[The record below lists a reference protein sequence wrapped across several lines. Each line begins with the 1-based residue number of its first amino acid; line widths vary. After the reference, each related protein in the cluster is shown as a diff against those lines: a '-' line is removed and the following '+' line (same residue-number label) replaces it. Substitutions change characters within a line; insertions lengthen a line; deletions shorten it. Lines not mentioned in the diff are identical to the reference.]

1 MNDSITILSAEESL
15 ERISFE
21 SLGRIVVRRKDEMD
35 IFPINFV
42 VADGLIYFRTAEGN
56 KLFSLALNNDVLFEV
71 DKVLDGEAWSVVVK
85 GTAEMVRENAEVQY
99 CDTLPLKPWVPTLKR
114 NYVRIVPSQV
124 SGRHFVFGE
133 EPERY

>member
-1 MNDSITILSAEESL
+1 MNNPIIILSAEESL
-15 ERISFE
+15 DRISAE

-35 IFPINFV
+35 IFPVNFV
-42 VADGLIYFRTAEGN
+42 VAEGVIYFRTAEGN

-71 DKVLDGEAWSVVVK
+71 DKVLDGEAWSVIIR
-85 GTAEMVRENAEVQY
+85 GTAEMVRSNAEIQQ

-114 NYVRIVPSQV
+114 NYIRITPNQV
-124 SGRHFVFGE
+124 SGRHFIFGE